1 MTRPNT
7 PRVCFIGFGE
17 AGQALASG
25 LRDAGVQGLSAWDI
39 LFPVPAG
46 EALRA
51 AADRIGVRRG
61 ASAGD
66 AVKNADLIVAA
77 VTAASSLDAAQAAKP
92 FLRRDQYYLDINS
105 VSPARKQLTGKLID
119 EVGRYVD
126 MAVMA
131 PVHPARHQTPSLLSG
146 PHAARVEPILLAL
159 DMKVS
164 VAGPT
169 VGAAAA
175 IKMVRSVMVKG
186 LEALTLECFLAAR
199 RTGVED
205 EIIASLSKSYP
216 GLDWPK
222 LVEYNLER
230 MANHGIR
237 RAHEME
243 EVADTLH
250 ELGIDPHMTAGT
262 IRRQLEMG
270 ELGKRE
276 PLKSAVPDG
285 RVAMLDA
292 VGRALIDEK
301 QSN

>member
-66 AVKNADLIVAA
+66 AVKDADLIVAA

-119 EVGRYVD
+119 EAGRYVD

-146 PHAARVEPILLAL
+146 PHAASVEPILLAL

-243 EVADTLH
+243 EVADTLQ

-292 VGRALIDEK
+292 VGRALIDKK